1 MVQLGY
7 PMGTLIPS
15 SAFALVLMLPKEYV
29 DAWGWR
35 LPFLLAFPLM
45 AIALHIWVKV
55 QESPV
60 FREPQK
66 LDDRPKVP
74 AVRVFTWAGD
84 RRFATIMATL
94 MGVGG
99 FYVMNTF
106 MRNYVTSTLG
116 VDCKTMSTRPWWPPT

>member
-1 MVQLGY
+1 MVQPGH

-15 SAFALVLMLPKEYV
+15 SAFALVLMPPKEFV
-29 DAWGWR
+29 DAWDWR

-45 AIALHIWVKV
+45 AIALYIWVKV

-74 AVRVFTWAGD
+74 AMRVFTWGGD
-84 RRFATIMATL
+84 RLIATIMATL

-106 MRNYVTSTLG
+106 MRS
-116 VDCKTMSTRPWWPPT
+116 